1 MKGDLLWVYEG
12 LTQYYGTILSARSGL
27 WTPEKLQEN
36 IAYVAAYLN
45 ERPGRAWRN
54 LQDTAIAAQ
63 LLYGARA
70 EGSSWRRGVDYYDE
84 GTMIWLEADTI
95 IRRESKGKAS
105 LDDFCRKFHGGENT
119 GPKVVP
125 YTFEDVVAAL
135 QAITPYDWHGF
146 FAQRLNTHG
155 PGAPLGGLENSGWKL
170 NYDDTMNEHQAAEES
185 VGRTTDVQF
194 SLGFIAHDPGGEES
208 DEVSDVIPGSPA
220 AQAGIAPGMKLI
232 AVNGR
237 RWNPDG
243 LREAIRQAS
252 GGHEPIELLIE
263 NEDFFRT
270 YKIDYHGGERYPHLE
285 RISGKPDL
293 LSDIARMKAAAVAM
307 PVD

>member
-1 MKGDLLWVYEG
+1 
-12 LTQYYGTILSARSGL
+12 
-27 WTPEKLQEN
+27 
-36 IAYVAAYLN
+36 
-45 ERPGRAWRN
+45 
-54 LQDTAIAAQ
+54 
-63 LLYGARA
+63 
-70 EGSSWRRGVDYYDE
+70 
-84 GTMIWLEADTI
+84 
-95 IRRESKGKAS
+95 
-105 LDDFCRKFHGGENT
+105 
-119 GPKVVP
+119 
-125 YTFEDVVAAL
+125 
-135 QAITPYDWHGF
+135 
-146 FAQRLNTHG
+146 
-155 PGAPLGGLENSGWKL
+155 
-170 NYDDTMNEHQAAEES
+170 
-185 VGRTTDVQF
+185 VQF